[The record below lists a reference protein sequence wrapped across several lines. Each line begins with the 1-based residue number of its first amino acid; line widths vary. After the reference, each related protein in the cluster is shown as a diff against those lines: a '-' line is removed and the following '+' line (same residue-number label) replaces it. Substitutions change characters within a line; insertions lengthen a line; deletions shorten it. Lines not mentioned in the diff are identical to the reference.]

1 MGFVLGEVFS
11 TVELGRVEFKKNFVD
26 ICFRIKHNLCLRC
39 E

>member
-11 TVELGRVEFKKNFVD
+11 TVELGRVKFKKNFVGV
-26 ICFRIKHNLCLRC
+26 CFGIKRNLHIRC